1 MLWWS
6 RIIPRRL
13 AVTGDGK
20 SSHSLLWRHF
30 YAGIQSKGYGAS
42 FFFSYS
48 LLSIFMKGF
57 PKPNYE
63 VEENSIQIL

>member
-1 MLWWS
+1 MQAS
-6 RIIPRRL
+6 N
-13 AVTGDGK
+13 
-20 SSHSLLWRHF
+20 
-30 YAGIQSKGYGAS
+30 QKGMGHL

-48 LLSIFMKGF
+48 LLSIFMNGF